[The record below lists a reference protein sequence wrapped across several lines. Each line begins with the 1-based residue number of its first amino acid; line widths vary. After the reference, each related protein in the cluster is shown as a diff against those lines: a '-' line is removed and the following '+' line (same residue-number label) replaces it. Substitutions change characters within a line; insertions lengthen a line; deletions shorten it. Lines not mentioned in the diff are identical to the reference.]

1 MYYAV
6 IMAGGTGTRLW
17 PLSRQAHPK
26 QTLKLIG
33 DRSMFQLAV
42 DRLRPL
48 FEVDQIQIVTREEH
62 AASLS
67 EQVPELPREN
77 FIIEPVGRGTAPAI
91 GLAAIH
97 LRHHDPDAVMAV
109 LTADH
114 HIAKTQRFRDVLAA
128 AEQLALQGHLVTLG
142 ITPTF
147 PSTGYGYIMQG
158 EALEEVNGFAGYH
171 VKLFTEKPDQSTAND
186 MFECGCFSWNSG
198 MFVWRADRVLQEFE
212 RQMPLFYDKLCEIEQ
227 AADSPQYRDVLN
239 RLWLEEGK
247 QTIDYGVMEHAEDVV
262 VLPVDI
268 GWTDVGSWGSLPDLL
283 PADDKGNTVVGR
295 HLSIDTSDTL
305 IFNTNG
311 DRMIATIGVED
322 LVIVATPDSVLVC
335 SKDRE
340 QDVKAIVEQLESEEG
355 LSEWL

>member
-1 MYYAV
+1 MYYAL

-17 PLSRQAHPK
+17 PLSRHAHPK

-33 DRSMFQLAV
+33 ERSMFQQAV
-42 DRLRPL
+42 DRLEPL
-48 FEVDQIQIVTREEH
+48 FEMEQIQIVTREEH
-62 AASLS
+62 VALLS
-67 EQVPELPREN
+67 GQVPELPGEN

-91 GLAAIH
+91 GLAAVH
-97 LRHHDPDAVMAV
+97 LQHRDPDAVMVV

-114 HIAKTQRFRDVLAA
+114 HIAKTQHFRDVLAA

-158 EALEEVNGFAGYH
+158 KALEEVNGFVSYQ
-171 VKLFTEKPDQSTAND
+171 VELFTEKPDQSTAND
-186 MFECGCFSWNSG
+186 MFKCGCFSWNSG
-198 MFVWRADRVLQEFE
+198 MFVWRADRVLQEFKH
-212 RQMPLFYDKLCEIEQ
+212 QMPAFYGKLCEIEQ
-227 AADSPQYRDVLN
+227 AIDTPQYQEVLE
-239 RLWLEEGK
+239 RLWLEEKK
-247 QTIDYGVMEHAEDVV
+247 QTIDYGVMEHARNVV

-283 PADDKGNTVVGR
+283 PADDNGNTVVGR
-295 HLSIDTSDTL
+295 YLGIDTNDTL

-311 DRMIATIGVED
+311 DRMIAAIGVEG
-322 LVIVATPDSVLVC
+322 LVIVATPDALLVC

-340 QDVKAIVEQLESEEG
+340 QDVRAIVKQLESEEG

>member
-6 IMAGGTGTRLW
+6 IMAGGTGSRLW

-33 DRSMFQLAV
+33 ERSMFQLAV
-42 DRLRPL
+42 DRLQPL
-48 FEVDQIQIVTREEH
+48 FEMAQIKIVTREEH
-62 AASLS
+62 VGLLS
-67 EQVPELPREN
+67 EQVPGLPGEN

-91 GLAAIH
+91 GLTAIH
-97 LRHHDPDAVMAV
+97 LRHQDPDAVMAV

-114 HIAKTQRFRDVLAA
+114 HIAKTQHFRDVLAA

-158 EALEEVNGFAGYH
+158 EALEEVNGFAGYR
-171 VKLFTEKPDQSTAND
+171 VELFTEKPDQSTAND
-186 MFECGCFSWNSG
+186 MFESGSFSWNSG

-212 RQMPLFYDKLCEIEQ
+212 RQMPSFYARLSEIEQ
-227 AADSPQYRDVLN
+227 AIDTPQYQEVLA
-239 RLWLEEGK
+239 RLWHEQNK
-247 QTIDYGVMEHAEDVV
+247 QTIDYGVMEHARDVV

-283 PADDKGNTVVGR
+283 PADERGNTVVGR
-295 HLSIDTSDTL
+295 YLGIDTNDTL

-322 LVIVATPDSVLVC
+322 MVIIATSDSVLVC

-340 QDVKAIVEQLESEEG
+340 QDVRAIVDHLESEEG
-355 LSEWL
+355 LREWL